1 MPTAAFN
8 MTEKKA
14 VLDERFEL
22 VKKIDEGTYA
32 KVYLAR
38 DWKHAG
44 KQVVVKLLRSRAMSS
59 SSERE
64 QVKCEMRN
72 HSPLDH
78 EHIINM
84 LGGNMK
90 GEMYIW
96 GVKQDQRFVYLVT
109 EYLGK
114 DFINM
119 FDLIE
124 ICNGNGLNEDVGR
137 YFMKQMLSGLQYLHD
152 NQSVVHRDLKL
163 ENILIDG

>member
-1 MPTAAFN
+1 MMKCLSQKNNSTNALSTAFN
-8 MTEKKA
+8 MQEKKA

-32 KVYLAR
+32 KVYLAK

-59 SSERE
+59 ASERE

-90 GEMYIW
+90 GDMYIW
-96 GVKQDQRFVYLVT
+96 GVK
-109 EYLGK
+109 
-114 DFINM
+114 
-119 FDLIE
+119 
-124 ICNGNGLNEDVGR
+124 
-137 YFMKQMLSGLQYLHD
+137 
-152 NQSVVHRDLKL
+152 
-163 ENILIDG
+163 